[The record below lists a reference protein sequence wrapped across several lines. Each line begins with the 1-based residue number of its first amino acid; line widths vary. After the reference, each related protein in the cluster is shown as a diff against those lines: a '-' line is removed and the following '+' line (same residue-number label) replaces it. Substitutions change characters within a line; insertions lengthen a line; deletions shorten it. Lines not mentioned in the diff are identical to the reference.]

1 MKTGGAGAGAG
12 ATGVSAAV
20 SVGVSVGVSGVVIVS
35 SLLTDVVRDAMA
47 SEVEGLEARME
58 AGERDG
64 CPLLS
69 GRHRSG

>member
-1 MKTGGAGAGAG
+1 MKAGGAGAGPAR
-12 ATGVSAAV
+12 VSAGV
-20 SVGVSVGVSGVVIVS
+20 PVGESGVVIVS
-35 SLLTDVVRDAMA
+35 GLLTDVVRDAMA
-47 SEVEGLEARME
+47 SEVEGLKARME